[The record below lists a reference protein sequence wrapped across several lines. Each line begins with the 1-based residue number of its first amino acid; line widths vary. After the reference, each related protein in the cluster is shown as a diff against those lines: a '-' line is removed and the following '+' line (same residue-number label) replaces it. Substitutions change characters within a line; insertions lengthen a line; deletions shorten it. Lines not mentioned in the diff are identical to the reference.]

1 MRDRPA
7 APSRPASGRRTSFT
21 VDVVVFSP
29 REQVLGVLCEAG
41 ASRRARRVLP
51 FGVPRPSEPLERCA
65 RRLVRDLTG
74 VEPAWVEQVGA
85 FADGKRHVSDAELSI
100 GFVAVMP
107 SPADGAGMRGA
118 WATPSDLV
126 GLSPRQ
132 RSIAEAALTALRTR
146 MDHAPIAFR
155 LLPTQFT
162 LTELQQTYELLL
174 GKRLHKASFRR
185 ALQAAFLVQPT
196 DEWRSEGRGRPAQF
210 FEFSPRKRR
219 SGRRGVRFDLMG

>member
-29 REQVLGVLCEAG
+29 REHVLGVLCEASS
-41 ASRRARRVLP
+41 SRRDKRVLP

-74 VEPAWVEQVGA
+74 AEPAWIEQVGA

-107 SPADGAGMRGA
+107 SPPGDGDAGQ
-118 WATPSDLV
+118 WATPGDLV

-132 RSIAEAALTALRTR
+132 RSIADAALNALRTR

-155 LLPTQFT
+155 LLPSQFT

-219 SGRRGVRFDLMG
+219 SGRRGVRFDLMS